1 MLYTQKTTVALAM
14 AGLLFY
20 CSKPVPV
27 QELSQ
32 ARQEIARAEA
42 NGAANHAKADIDSA
56 REKLVAAH
64 TALGEEKYKDAKTQA
79 DAAFEAARR
88 ANLASAPKAAYAEY
102 QAARASLDSADKAW
116 AEELAKPEFQDAREK
131 NSRAIAAYKQAKE
144 KSEALPA
151 LTEKSTAAEKEN
163 RAMQEEAVIAQF
175 AAARDDF
182 VAARAAADSAK
193 SKALARKGE
202 KLNNLAAIEKTITR
216 AEQFGGAT
224 TAASEIQQARSAA
237 TKARTLIGQDN
248 LKEGQKELLAAE
260 KSANAALNKAM
271 PAFAEQKKSDAA
283 KAIMAAESSYKSLGA
298 GAMKNQP
305 AARSIEE
312 SLAAGREAL
321 SSAEKNYTAKQYEK
335 SIQDSEEAMRLA
347 LIVNE
352 QSIALAR
359 SAPAGKTEKPSGEP
373 SGDRTYE
380 IGKSDPPECLS
391 CISGK
396 NNVYGD
402 PYMWV
407 KIYEANKEKINNPHL
422 IFPGQTLVIPEVDA
436 KEKARLKAEARR
448 RQQEY
453 LRNRGRAGQK
463 PAAAPTPAKPAT
475 PAESRPRESIQ

>member
-42 NGAANHAKADIDSA
+42 NGAASHAKADIDSA
-56 REKLVAAH
+56 REKLVVAH
-64 TALGEEKYKDAKTQA
+64 SALGEEKYKDAKIHA

-102 QAARASLDSADKAW
+102 QAARTSLDSADKAW

-131 NSRAIAAYKQAKE
+131 NARAIASYKQAKE

-151 LTEKSTAAEKEN
+151 LTEKSTATEKEN

-175 AAARDDF
+175 AASRDDF
-182 VAARAAADSAK
+182 VAARAAADAAK

-202 KLNNLAAIEKTITR
+202 KLNALAGVEKTISK

-224 TAASEIQQARSAA
+224 TAAGEIQQARTAA
-237 TKARTLIGQDN
+237 TRARTLFGQDN
-248 LKEGQKELLAAE
+248 LKDGQKELLAAE

-298 GAMKNQP
+298 GALKNQP

-321 SSAEKNYTAKQYEK
+321 SSAEKNYSAKQYEK

-359 SAPAGKTEKPSGEP
+359 SAPSGGTKEP
-373 SGDRTYE
+373 AVSGDRTYE

-396 NNVYGD
+396 KNVYGD

-407 KIYEANKEKINNPHL
+407 KIYEANKDKINNPHL

-436 KEKARLKAEARR
+436 EEKARLKAEALR
-448 RQQEY
+448 RQKQY
-453 LRNRGRAGQK
+453 LQKRARPAAQK
-463 PAAAPTPAKPAT
+463 PAPAAPASPMEP
-475 PAESRPRESIQ
+475 RPRESIQ